1 MINVRIN
8 QILSLLFLSS
18 LLSITSQ
25 LGHTEDTLSEIN
37 FELSGTV
44 RAWACGVM
52 DSESQKVIDL
62 GKHSTKNLSS
72 LGDRSLTV
80 AIPFSLNSCPP
91 NGTVN
96 ITITGA
102 KDPNNNELLALDN
115 IIVNGKNPAK
125 NIAIEISD
133 QNKKRIPIGTKTT
146 GLKSDLNG
154 KLSTTLYANYIVTKS
169 QVEVGIANSKMQ
181 FSIEYE

>member
-1 MINVRIN
+1 MNIKMN
-8 QILSLLFLSS
+8 QILRILYCSS
-18 LLSITSQ
+18 ILCGISQ

-37 FELSGTV
+37 FEFSGTV

-52 DSESQKVIDL
+52 DSESQKIINL
-62 GKHSTKNLSS
+62 GRHSTKNLSS
-72 LGDRSLTV
+72 FGDRSLTV
-80 AIPFSLNSCPP
+80 AIPFSLSNCPP

-102 KDPNNNELLALDN
+102 KDSNNNELLALDN

-146 GLKSDLNG
+146 GLKSDATGN
-154 KLSTTLYANYIVTKS
+154 LSTILYANYIVTKS

-181 FSIEYE
+181 FTIEYE